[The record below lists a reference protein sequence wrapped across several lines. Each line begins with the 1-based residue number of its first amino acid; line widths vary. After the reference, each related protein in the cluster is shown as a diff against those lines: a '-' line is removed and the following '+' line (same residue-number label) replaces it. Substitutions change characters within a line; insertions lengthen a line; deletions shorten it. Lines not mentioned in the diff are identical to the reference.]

1 METAQEINLAQMKEV
16 DLHTVDRESLA
27 DIRDVRVDEEL
38 PRKQRFE
45 DYLRQI
51 KNPYC
56 YRCGKMVVKVS
67 FSDTEATLEDRLE
80 HYLATMQ

>member
-27 DIRDVRVDEEL
+27 DIRDVRVDGEL

-80 HYLATMQ
+80 HYLATLQ

>member
-80 HYLATMQ
+80 HYLATLQ

>member
-1 METAQEINLAQMKEV
+1 MGTAQEINLAQMKEV

>member
-1 METAQEINLAQMKEV
+1 MGTAQEINLAQMKEV

-27 DIRDVRVDEEL
+27 DIRDVRVDGEL